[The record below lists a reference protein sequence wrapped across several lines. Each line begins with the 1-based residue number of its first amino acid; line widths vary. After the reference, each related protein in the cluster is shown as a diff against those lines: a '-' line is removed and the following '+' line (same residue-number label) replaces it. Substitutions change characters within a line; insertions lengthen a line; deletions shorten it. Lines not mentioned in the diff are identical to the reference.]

1 MVFQLEKVIP
11 WGRNLDEYIR
21 MFNLT
26 ASDLQLNILDC
37 ASGPASFNVEMT
49 AQGYQVISSDPI
61 YQFTAEEIAQRIQDT
76 YQTVINGVSSN
87 FDHYIWT
94 NIKSPEELGKV
105 RMAAMEK
112 FIKDFPLGF
121 SQGRYMTSELP
132 YLPFHN
138 SQFDLALSSHFLF
151 AYSEH
156 FSGEFHVNALRE
168 LCRVAGEIR
177 IFPLLTISGEI
188 SPFVAL
194 AQEKLET
201 EGYLTE
207 IQTVSYEFQ
216 KGGNQMLLVKRASK
230 LFFT

>member
-26 ASDLQLNILDC
+26 ASDLQLKILDC

-49 AQGYQVISSDPI
+49 DRGYQVISSDPI
-61 YQFTAEEIAQRIQDT
+61 YQFTAEEIYQRIQDT
-76 YQTVINGVSSN
+76 YQTVINGVRAN
-87 FDHYIWT
+87 CERYIWT
-94 NIKSPEELGKV
+94 NIKSPEALGEI

-121 SQGRYMTSELP
+121 SQGRYITSKLP

-138 SQFDLALSSHFLF
+138 SQFYLALCSHFLF
-151 AYSEH
+151 AYSDH
-156 FSGEFHVNALRE
+156 FSAEFHINALGE
-168 LCRVAGEIR
+168 LCRVAREVR
-177 IFPLLTISGEI
+177 IFPLCTISGEL

-194 AQEKLET
+194 AQTKLEN
-201 EGYLTE
+201 EGYLTK

-216 KGGNQMLLVKRASK
+216 KGGNQMLLVKRA
-230 LFFT
+230 

>member
-26 ASDLQLNILDC
+26 ASDLQLKILDC

-61 YQFTAEEIAQRIQDT
+61 YQFTPEEIAQRIQDT
-76 YQTVINGVSSN
+76 YQTVIDGVRAN
-87 FDHYIWT
+87 LDRYIWT
-94 NIKSPEELGKV
+94 SIKSPEDLGSV
-105 RMAAMEK
+105 RMAAMKK

-121 SQGRYMTSELP
+121 SQGRYITSELP
-132 YLPFHN
+132 YLPFPN
-138 SQFDLALSSHFLF
+138 SQFDLALCSHFLF
-151 AYSEH
+151 AYSDH
-156 FSGEFHVNALRE
+156 FSGDFHVNGLRE
-168 LCRVAGEIR
+168 LCRVAGEVR

-194 AQEKLET
+194 TQEKLET

-207 IQTVSYEFQ
+207 IETVSYEFQ
-216 KGGNQMLLVKRASK
+216 KGGNQMLLVKRA
-230 LFFT
+230 